1 MEQHVNTSPMNN
13 PEQEIDLVE
22 VIRKLWR
29 NRKLILKVTVAFMI
43 LGVLVALF
51 SAKEY
56 TAGSTLVP
64 QSSDKKIGGSLSGL
78 AAMAGINLGDMT
90 GGEVL
95 SPKIYPKCFGHVFL
109 FKRISCILGLNLKI
123 SMNR

>member
-1 MEQHVNTSPMNN
+1 MEQHVNTPPMNN

-78 AAMAGINLGDMT
+78 AAMAGINLGDMYC
-90 GGEVL
+90 L
-95 SPKIYPKCFGHVFL
+95 RKFIRKFWPVFL